1 MALALYGAHR
11 AKRGAIKLPI
21 GGMLMRKFLGSVA
34 ISAALIDSAF
44 AADLSRPSSL
54 PGAPAD
60 LWTGIYIGGNAGYG
74 WSNVNFTTTDQ
85 FGQGNGSQS
94 MSGFIGGGQIGA
106 GKTFGSL
113 YLGLETDFQ
122 GSSLSASNGV
132 ITSNVDEFGT
142 ARARIGYVYSPQWLL
157 YATGGAAFGHA
168 TATNTA
174 PGINFAFPSA
184 WGVGWTAGAG
194 FDWMFASNWS
204 AGVEYLHAD
213 FGGPSANLNALGST
227 LGIASDVSANV
238 VRAKINLHF

>member
-1 MALALYGAHR
+1 
-11 AKRGAIKLPI
+11 
-21 GGMLMRKFLGSVA
+21 LGSVA
-34 ISAALIDSAF
+34 ISAAFIGSAF
-44 AADLSRPSSL
+44 AADLSSGL
-54 PGAPAD
+54 PGPPTD

-74 WSNVNFTTTDQ
+74 WSNMNFTTTDPV
-85 FGQGNGSQS
+85 GLGNGSQS
-94 MSGFIGGGQIGA
+94 MSGFTGGGQIGA

-132 ITSNVDEFGT
+132 TTSNVDEFGT

-174 PGINFAFPSA
+174 FAFPST
-184 WGVGWTAGAG
+184 WGVGWTAGGG
-194 FDWMFASNWS
+194 FEWMFASNWS
-204 AGVEYLHAD
+204 GGVEYLHAD
-213 FGGPSANLNALGST
+213 FGGPS
-227 LGIASDVSANV
+227 VSANV